1 MIKYS
6 SWSFDEVFLGSS
18 RLVLVDWIMQI
29 PSGFLQAIWKS
40 EIGDNIKRL
49 IITSDS
55 TSSQYIN
62 EYSQK
67 CEEILLSLN
76 ACEDLLNPAL
86 THQVSSV
93 ALCMLLLGKVKDCT
107 HVLSAYSIHP
117 WLQDWINT
125 NLADLQ
131 EPSIQES
138 MLCEQIYA
146 SPYNIEAL
154 LANLYLCATISL
166 VAHLFV
172 IDPSKDEYQCELN
185 NLRKL
190 LVTCL
195 QNTSEAELASLLEH
209 PTRRSRFTSMF
220 RSIVN
225 SGICRASK
233 LTSPVRRTPSDLTI
247 LSDSSRV
254 QVSLN
259 QTLCLVLCFGE
270 TSKLGHKQLSNAYP
284 WISEITCEIF
294 P

>member
-6 SWSFDEVFLGSS
+6 SWSFDEIFLGSS
-18 RLVLVDWIMQI
+18 RLELVDWIMQI
-29 PSGFLQAIWKS
+29 PSGLLHAIWKT

-49 IITSDS
+49 ILTSDS
-55 TSSQYIN
+55 ASSQHIN
-62 EYSQK
+62 EYSYK

-76 ACEDLLNPAL
+76 ACDDLFNPAL

-93 ALCMLLLGKVKDCT
+93 ALCMLVLGKAKDCKRI
-107 HVLSAYSIHP
+107 LSTNSIHP
-117 WLQDWINT
+117 WLQDWINL

-131 EPSIQES
+131 EASVQES
-138 MLCEQIYA
+138 MLCEQVFA

-166 VAHLFV
+166 VANLFV
-172 IDPSKDEYQCELN
+172 IDPSNDEYQCELN
-185 NLRKL
+185 GLRQML
-190 LVTCL
+190 ITCL

-209 PTRRSRFTSMF
+209 PTRRLRFTSMY

-233 LTSPVRRTPSDLTI
+233 ITIPVRRIPSDLTI
-247 LSDSSRV
+247 LSDSCRE

-270 TSKLGHKQLSNAYP
+270 TSKLGHEQLSNAYP
-284 WISEITCEIF
+284 WISEITCELLA
-294 P
+294 

>member
-1 MIKYS
+1 M
-6 SWSFDEVFLGSS
+6 
-18 RLVLVDWIMQI
+18 LVDWIMQI
-29 PSGFLQAIWKS
+29 PSGLLQAIWKS

-49 IITSDS
+49 ILTSDS

-76 ACEDLLNPAL
+76 AYDDLLNPGL

-93 ALCMLLLGKVKDCT
+93 ALCMLVLGKAKECT
-107 HVLSAYSIHP
+107 RVLSAYSIHP

-138 MLCEQIYA
+138 MLCEQVYA

-154 LANLYLCATISL
+154 LANIYLCATISL

-172 IDPSKDEYQCELN
+172 INPSNDEYQYELN
-185 NLRKL
+185 NLRQM

-209 PTRRSRFTSMF
+209 PTRRLRFVFMYS
-220 RSIVN
+220 SIVN
-225 SGICRASK
+225 SGICRSIK
-233 LTSPVRRTPSDLTI
+233 LTTSVKRTPNDLTI

-270 TSKLGHKQLSNAYP
+270 TSKLGHEQLSNAYP
-284 WISEITCEIF
+284 WISEITCELF